1 MCVLSL
7 QLAYHHQAAS
17 GTTSLDIYVSVL
29 LQSFAEHLQ
38 ALSQVQCKIE
48 VAVNRIIPMYLNS
61 YIGSISFYMLPYKAK
76 GI

>member
-38 ALSQVQCKIE
+38 ALSQVRCEIE
-48 VAVNRIIPMYLNS
+48 VAVDRIISL
-61 YIGSISFYMLPYKAK
+61 
-76 GI
+76 

>member
-29 LQSFAEHLQ
+29 LQSFADHLQ
-38 ALSQVQCKIE
+38 ALSQARCEIE
-48 VAVNRIIPMYLNS
+48 VAVDRIISM
-61 YIGSISFYMLPYKAK
+61 
-76 GI
+76 